1 MRNDMAKDCV
11 HCGLCTAKCD
21 FLKKYQAD
29 IGDEEKL
36 SDLAYSCFLCG
47 ECTAVCPKGI
57 DGRKIMLD
65 MRINQ
70 VEKNGGKPPAKG
82 FGAVIF
88 EKADYIFKNYR
99 HGKKKSV
106 LFPGCNFPS
115 FYPKT
120 TKRLIDL
127 LAEKADIG
135 VVFDCCGKPISEL
148 GLTKKEKEIT
158 KRISAK
164 LKEDGVE
171 ELIMVCPNCYHYL
184 KPRLDIRVVSIYEK
198 LSELGL
204 GKTAEKDIKMFLPCP
219 DRHEQVILSR
229 IAPFA
234 PNLSV
239 IEGVQC
245 CGLGGCAFITE
256 KELSRG
262 MCNKI
267 ISKAG
272 GEIYTYC
279 ASCAGYI
286 GRNGGETVHI
296 LSEILETGEKAALN
310 GGFFNRAKAKFI

>member
-1 MRNDMAKDCV
+1 MAKDCV

-65 MRINQ
+65 MRAEQ
-70 VEKNGGKPPAKG
+70 TEKNGGKPPAKG

-184 KPRLDIRVVSIYEK
+184 KPRLGIRVVSIYEK

-219 DRHEQVILSR
+219 DRHEQVILSH

-234 PNLSV
+234 HNLSV

-296 LSEILETGEKAALN
+296 LSEILETGEKAALS